1 MLNENDFAAFN
12 DLEPAIKKKAIE
24 IANTLPEDEIPVGSD
39 RVKTAI
45 RLAQEWFTDLEG

>member
-1 MLNENDFAAFN
+1 MFNENDFAAFSN
-12 DLEPAIKKKAIE
+12 LKPAIKEKAIE
-24 IANTLPEDEIPVGSD
+24 IANTLAEDEIPVGSD